1 MTVVTA
7 NKNRNLQILRGV
19 AILLVAVFHF
29 TWRWRESYPWGKY
42 VGAPWWFMLTHGV
55 QLFFIVS
62 GFVIY
67 QSLNHTR
74 TFASF
79 FLKRINRLVVPL
91 LLIAP
96 LLYLFQVLTPNEVF
110 SKVSPDRIITSIL
123 MINPSYLLFFFEIK
137 SDFIAGVQWTLT
149 YEITFYLISSFI
161 FFKISKRF
169 TFEIMVLLT
178 NLLLI
183 ANNFYLYV
191 SDQIGKGYFLKN
203 VDKPSVEFVIQQ
215 SGLLHLSWFVLGMW
229 FFKYKS
235 YLDKKNKLSLFFFT
249 NLTFLCI
256 YDIAQ
261 GRAAFDQI
269 EQAVFSIFMLSLFI
283 VAFFFVNKENLLS
296 KFNFFPKVLE
306 KLGNVSYEFYLIHEI
321 LGVTI
326 LLYISKIH
334 WISTNPLIFPL
345 VLLLLITL
353 IYLVSILIYKFYS
366 IPFQEY
372 IKRFLKI

>member
-1 MTVVTA
+1 MTA
-7 NKNRNLQILRGV
+7 LAQSKNRNLQILRGV

-29 TWRWRESYPWGKY
+29 TWRWRESYPWGTY

-55 QLFFIVS
+55 QLFFIIS

-67 QSLNHTR
+67 QSLIHTR
-74 TFASF
+74 SIASF
-79 FLKRINRLVVPL
+79 FLKRLNRLVVPL

-123 MINPSYLLFFFEIK
+123 MINPSYLLFFFGIK

-183 ANNFYLYV
+183 ANNFYLYIT
-191 SDQIGKGYFLKN
+191 DQIGKGYALKDLN
-203 VDKPSVEFVIQQ
+203 KPSVEFVIQQ
-215 SGLLHLSWFVLGMW
+215 SGLLHLSWFVLGIW

-235 YLDKKNKLSLFFFT
+235 YLDKKNKLSIFFFI

-269 EQAVFSIFMLSLFI
+269 EQAMLSIFMLSLFI
-283 VAFFFVNKENLLS
+283 IAFFFINKENLLS
-296 KFNFFPKVLE
+296 KLNFLPKVLE
-306 KLGNVSYEFYLIHEI
+306 RLGNVSYEFYLIHEI
-321 LGVTI
+321 LGVTTI
-326 LLYISKIH
+326 LYISKLH
-334 WISTNPLIFPL
+334 LISTNPLIFPL
-345 VLLLLITL
+345 ILLLVITL
-353 IYLVSILIYKFYS
+353 IYFVSNLIFKFYS
-366 IPFQEY
+366 IPSQEY
-372 IKRFLKI
+372 IKRILKI